1 MLFVPDDAS
10 SYSAFPFW
18 NKLVQSVFIFFYFF
32 ALERV
37 RMENNITLCIFKVI
51 SDI

>member
-18 NKLVQSVFIFFYFF
+18 NKLVQSVFIFFYF
-32 ALERV
+32 LPWKGV
-37 RMENNITLCIFKVI
+37 RMENNVTLCIFKVI